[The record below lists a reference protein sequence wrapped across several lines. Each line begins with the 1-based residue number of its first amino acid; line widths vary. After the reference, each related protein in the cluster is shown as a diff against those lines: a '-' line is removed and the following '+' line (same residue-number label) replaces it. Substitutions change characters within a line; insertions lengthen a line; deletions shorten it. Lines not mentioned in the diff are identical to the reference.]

1 MSSVTTP
8 NGTGNRLL
16 DRLPRKEYKS
26 LLPQLATISFAH
38 DGEVSHQNRLMSH
51 VYFPTNGVFST
62 VILMEDGERIEA
74 TAIGKEG
81 MVGLSAALGLDFS
94 PVTTALLVPG
104 ECLRLPAPF
113 LSQAVKPGRELDR
126 LLRRYAAYSLRNAK
140 QSVACNALHSV
151 QERMCRWL
159 LMTQDRVGK
168 DEFRLTHELLAAM
181 LGVRRQSVSIVAGR
195 LQKAGLIQYTRG
207 AVNVVNRAELE
218 DASCECYQSMVVQ
231 SGNWKKESLLIR
243 SWGKPSADC
252 SRPTGSRSR
261 SWRSPAS

>member
-1 MSSVTTP
+1 MVSSTTP

-16 DRLPRKEYKS
+16 DRLPRKEYKT
-26 LLPQLATISFAH
+26 LLPQLETISLAH
-38 DGEVSHQNRLMSH
+38 EEEVCHQNSRLSH

-81 MVGLSAALGLDFS
+81 MVGVSAALGLDFS

-104 ECLRLPAPF
+104 ECLRLPAPS
-113 LSQAVKPGRELDR
+113 LSQAAKPGRELDR

-151 QERMCRWL
+151 EERMCRWL

-168 DEFRLTHELLAAM
+168 DEFWLTHELLAAM
-181 LGVRRQSVSIVAGR
+181 LGVRRQSVSVVAGT
-195 LQKAGLIQYTRG
+195 LQKAGFIAYRHG
-207 AVNVVNRAELE
+207 VMRVVDREGLE
-218 DASCECYQSMVVQ
+218 AGSCECYGVTETLYDRIMKSPS
-231 SGNWKKESLLIR
+231 SG
-243 SWGKPSADC
+243 
-252 SRPTGSRSR
+252 
-261 SWRSPAS
+261 